1 MRRREFITLVGSAV
15 AAWPLAAFG
24 KTQRIVIFFGSFP
37 LSKMTETSDDP
48 LFKAFF
54 SGLRRLG
61 YVEGQ
66 SLLVDRYS
74 GEGRAPHYADLARD
88 IVNRNPDLIFTNDNE
103 AILALKA
110 ATTTIPIVGLLSS
123 PVEAGLVSSLARP
136 GGNITGVTGNVD
148 IEEWG
153 KRYQLLRQVVPSLTR
168 VAVVDTR
175 RYRDGWETLMP
186 ELGRRW
192 GVTFVGPPVNYPTN
206 EAEYLRA
213 FDAFIQ
219 DRADGIVVT
228 QEDVHVS
235 NAKLI
240 VELAEKSRLPA
251 MYTYKLFVEAG
262 GLMSYGTDVS
272 VWGYNIAD
280 IVGQILK
287 GAKPGEIPIR
297 QPTKF
302 ELAINLKTAKTLG
315 LTVPPELLATA
326 DEVIE

>member
-1 MRRREFITLVGSAV
+1 
-15 AAWPLAAFG
+15 
-24 KTQRIVIFFGSFP
+24 
-37 LSKMTETSDDP
+37 
-48 LFKAFF
+48 
-54 SGLRRLG
+54 
-61 YVEGQ
+61 
-66 SLLVDRYS
+66 
-74 GEGRAPHYADLARD
+74 
-88 IVNRNPDLIFTNDNE
+88 
-103 AILALKA
+103 
-110 ATTTIPIVGLLSS
+110 
-123 PVEAGLVSSLARP
+123 
-136 GGNITGVTGNVD
+136 
-148 IEEWG
+148 
-153 KRYQLLRQVVPSLTR
+153 
-168 VAVVDTR
+168 
-175 RYRDGWETLMP
+175 MP

-192 GVTFVGPPVNYPTN
+192 GVTFVGPPVNYPIN

-228 QEDVHVS
+228 EEDVHVS

-287 GAKPGEIPIR
+287 GAKPSDIPIR

-302 ELAINLKTAKTLG
+302 ELAINFKAAKTLG
-315 LTVPPELLATA
+315 LTVPAELLATA